1 MSKTQ
6 PVGVVIP
13 AYQVETHL
21 AKTVGRIPE
30 FVDHIVIVDDA
41 STDGTVTVAAQ
52 LAATSERIS
61 VLRHEDNRG
70 VGGAVKTGF
79 HYLLDQGCQILVKLD
94 GDGQMEPTEIDRLVN
109 PLTAGWTDYAKG
121 NRLSSRADVGS
132 MPIVRLA
139 GSIALTF
146 LTKLSSGYWQMMDPQ
161 NGFVAIT
168 RDALTR
174 INMDDIDDRYFFEN
188 SMLIALNTTMARC
201 MDVRMAASYGDE
213 NSSLRIWRT
222 IFGFPPRLLGG
233 FVRRMFRRY
242 VVLDFSPI
250 FPLFGVG
257 VALLLAGSCWGG
269 YHWWLGTETGKI
281 ASTGTVMLAVLPLFA
296 GLQMLLQALVLDIEN
311 GRALSVSEH
320 IYLRESMR
328 AR

>member
-21 AKTVGRIPE
+21 AETVRRIPD
-30 FVDHIVIVDDA
+30 FVDYIVIVDDA
-41 STDGTVTVAAQ
+41 STDGTGRVAAQ

-61 VLRHEDNRG
+61 VLRHDDNRG

-79 HYLLDQGCQILVKLD
+79 QYLLDQGCQILVKLD

-109 PLTAGWTDYAKG
+109 PLTTGWTDYAKG
-121 NRLSSRADVGS
+121 NRLSSRVDVGS
-132 MPIVRLA
+132 MPVVRLA

-174 INMDDIDDRYFFEN
+174 INMDDIDNRYFFEN
-188 SMLIALNTTMARC
+188 SMLVALNTTMARC

-213 NSSLRIWRT
+213 NSNLRIWRA
-222 IFGFPPRLLGG
+222 IFGFPPRLFGG
-233 FVRRMFRRY
+233 FIRRMLRRY

-250 FPLFGVG
+250 FPLFGIG
-257 VALLLAGSCWGG
+257 VASMLAGSCWGG
-269 YHWWLGTETGKI
+269 YHWWLGAETGKI

-311 GRALSVSEH
+311 GRALSISEH
-320 IYLRESMR
+320 VYMRESIR
-328 AR
+328 G